1 MNLKGLKIN
10 FLGDS
15 ITAGVGVTKDE
26 TDYVT
31 VLARKLGMNYIRLGK
46 SGTTLCTDGKPACN
60 ISQLTE
66 SNLKG
71 ADVVTVLMGINDFVQ
86 ASADYY
92 ELGDLSSTDT
102 STVYGA
108 ARMWCQRIREL
119 RQTDSLSHTQF
130 YFLTP
135 VITSWNNSVSKV
147 RNWDQSKTNIHGYT
161 LRDLCNAIIEVA
173 ALYDVPVIDL
183 NLLSGLYYVDEEN
196 HNTDVFGGDGAH
208 PGDRGHEKMA
218 QAIAHRLLRDDLRE
232 DHDHTFGPWVT
243 TTWPTC
249 FAGQEKQ
256 VCTVCS
262 ATQSRTMRQHNY
274 DPVITSPTCA
284 ERGYTTYI
292 CQCGDSYVD
301 DYLDA
306 PGHTVVTGVGIR
318 ANSLRPGVTPGS
330 HCSTCGEVLEA
341 QQEIP
346 AKGYDWMLEDGEFKL
361 LLIGNSFSQD
371 ASSCGFGM
379 TESQLYNMLQAMLGD
394 DVKVTLGLMYSGGKG
409 VHWYATQTEQG
420 TKAPS
425 FYTITPEK
433 TTWTSRGGTSTQTAL
448 TWTDWDVVTLQPYDV
463 NFSKAQE
470 GVPEKYKAETDEK
483 FYPLE
488 IATEYMLDFI
498 GTHAPQADVYCYM
511 HWARS
516 SATVASL
523 NASLSTY
530 QKFAEFYPK
539 GLDYLGTE
547 TGNRYASIIPV
558 GLSIQ
563 NARTTYLSTL
573 SYNIGA
579 AVDLQ
584 NDPQIGLQRDGGH
597 VTFNLGRYIA
607 GLTFAEM
614 LIPQHL
620 RVEGYVLPG
629 IRVTESVGK
638 LPWEYTRLAQWC
650 VTAAVNSWQNGSLA
664 VTNIDGYTEDPTV
677 AAKETLE
684 NLTLN
689 RNCGTQD
696 AQLAQ
701 IREAVLSALPADFA
715 VDAVALDEN
724 TATVTVR
731 FGYHSVTVAVACSEV
746 KHTYICGIC
755 SGCGDV
761 DPSAVEHMSMEYD
774 DHLDITGKTVEILE
788 AGVPTS
794 FQVGYGLAENT
805 VRDTAVVTR
814 KGDALV
820 AAGIGTARVRID
832 GQIYKITVTPAPISL
847 LLLIGQSNMRG
858 SEGDA
863 NQSIVCPDGMV
874 YATFGD
880 DRGDAEGIMNVNNAT
895 NFAPS
900 ALTGAYS
907 TVNVNGNTDNLSYYP
922 VNSLTEA
929 GAGTFGPDSGF
940 AYEWVRQTGE
950 KVWVVNAAHG
960 GSAISSW
967 QPNATNYKEAGLLFD
982 ACQQTLQKEIAAG
995 HYTLSHMGYFWC
1007 QGCNDVT
1014 MTAEQYVQKYLA
1026 MHEGLKNELAFDHDG
1041 SSETPA
1047 VAFEFAGI
1055 IPILYGVSS
1064 YRAGEYQDS
1073 NPYPYYQ
1080 SFEQLTFNGP
1090 RVAQYWLC
1098 NNPEYEDIW
1107 MVCNIGEDWVWMP
1120 DGTNGVAAYFAQH
1133 YENGKV
1139 DYTTQVPQKEA
1150 WYTPTTPAAVHD
1162 SIHYN
1167 QIGYNEVGRE
1177 SVRNALIML
1186 GVLEAP
1192 EVETQVE
1199 LLSWDGYTP
1208 VEQISASMTGN
1219 SGTLVV
1225 PKVYPLWK
1233 TKQISYTLT
1242 QGYTWNYYDV
1252 LTTDESLS
1260 GVLTVEDQQI
1270 LLSGHQWSPWQTLC
1284 EPSPEGPGFQTRSC
1298 PHCGKEETQQIL
1310 GVWQTCGLS
1319 DHLVEL
1325 PENLCGSTNL
1335 WPLLPHEDLHF
1346 TSGKRWGTVAV
1357 PAPSVTIA
1365 LNPGDRIFATS
1376 FMAAGANGGPQ
1387 NGIRLTFFDRYGVAW
1402 SVDPGNVYKLWK
1414 ANGYIEAPEGTVAAN
1429 IVMWYDSPEYELYIL
1444 NREHRYE
1451 KGVCVGCGGGLP
1463 TVQGVHQ
1470 TTKEETSF
1478 GIGWDALEGAT
1489 KYWIYVDG
1497 VIYASTTGT
1506 ELTVT
1511 KRSPGQAYQIAVT
1524 AKLADGTVLPLT
1536 QAEQI
1541 PVETQEKPKTQYT
1554 AEANAITLTW
1564 AAEGS
1569 TKTWIYLG
1577 TSPDQLKPTAST
1589 TGVEYTLKKLAS
1601 NTTYYIRLARL
1612 IDGKVV
1618 QDDEILEI
1626 KTASDQTL
1634 RVETHLEGDRLS
1646 LSWQPNGDSYKY
1658 WVILQVGDKT
1668 LTYSTTDTQ
1677 FRLYNFDPELCHVS
1691 VRGVNSQRVYDYEPI
1706 EIP

>member
-1 MNLKGLKIN
+1 
-10 FLGDS
+10 
-15 ITAGVGVTKDE
+15 
-26 TDYVT
+26 
-31 VLARKLGMNYIRLGK
+31 
-46 SGTTLCTDGKPACN
+46 
-60 ISQLTE
+60 
-66 SNLKG
+66 
-71 ADVVTVLMGINDFVQ
+71 
-86 ASADYY
+86 
-92 ELGDLSSTDT
+92 
-102 STVYGA
+102 
-108 ARMWCQRIREL
+108 
-119 RQTDSLSHTQF
+119 
-130 YFLTP
+130 
-135 VITSWNNSVSKV
+135 
-147 RNWDQSKTNIHGYT
+147 
-161 LRDLCNAIIEVA
+161 
-173 ALYDVPVIDL
+173 
-183 NLLSGLYYVDEEN
+183 
-196 HNTDVFGGDGAH
+196 
-208 PGDRGHEKMA
+208 
-218 QAIAHRLLRDDLRE
+218 
-232 DHDHTFGPWVT
+232 
-243 TTWPTC
+243 
-249 FAGQEKQ
+249 
-256 VCTVCS
+256 
-262 ATQSRTMRQHNY
+262 
-274 DPVITSPTCA
+274 
-284 ERGYTTYI
+284 
-292 CQCGDSYVD
+292 
-301 DYLDA
+301 
-306 PGHTVVTGVGIR
+306 
-318 ANSLRPGVTPGS
+318 
-330 HCSTCGEVLEA
+330 
-341 QQEIP
+341 
-346 AKGYDWMLEDGEFKL
+346 
-361 LLIGNSFSQD
+361 
-371 ASSCGFGM
+371 M

-470 GVPEKYKAETDEK
+470 GVPAKYEAETDEK

-488 IATEYMLDFI
+488 TATEYMLDFI
-498 GTHAPQADVYCYM
+498 GVHAPQADVYCYM

-620 RVEGYVLPG
+620 RVEGYVLPE

-664 VTNIDGYTEDPTV
+664 VANIDGYTEDPTV

-684 NLTLN
+684 KLTLN

-731 FGYHSVTVAVACSEV
+731 FGYHSVTVDVACSEV
-746 KHTYICGIC
+746 KHTYIYGIC

-761 DPSAVEHMSMEYD
+761 DPSAVEPMSMEYD

-794 FQVGYGLAENT
+794 YQVGYGVEENK
-805 VRDTAVVTR
+805 VLDTAVVTV
-814 KGDALV
+814 KDNALV
-820 AAGIGTARVRID
+820 ATGIGTAKVRLD

-907 TVNVNGNTDNLSYYP
+907 TINVNGNTDNLSYYP

-960 GSAISSW
+960 GSAIASW
-967 QPNATNYKEAGLLFD
+967 QPNATNYKEAVLLFD

-1041 SSETPA
+1041 SGETPA

-1055 IPILYGVSS
+1055 IPILYGVNS
-1064 YRAGEYQDS
+1064 YRAGEYKDQ
-1073 NPYPYYQ
+1073 NTYNYYQ

-1208 VEQISASMTGN
+1208 VEQIAASMTGN

-1335 WPLLPHEDLHF
+1335 WPLLPHEDVHF

-1402 SVDPGNVYKLWK
+1402 SVDPGTVYNLWK

-1444 NREHRYE
+1444 NRSHRYE
-1451 KGVCVGCGGGLP
+1451 KGVCVGCGAGLP
-1463 TVQGVHQ
+1463 VVQGLCQ
-1470 TTKEETSF
+1470 TFLEETAF
-1478 GIGWDALEGAT
+1478 GVRWDALEGAA
-1489 KYWIYVDG
+1489 KYWVYVNDLAYTGTTDTSATISSRTPDTSYEVKVVAVMQDGTILALKDAEALNVCTPAAAVTFCGTATENSIDLTWDATGCEKTWIYMGLSADTMKPMYGSTTDTFTVTGLGSDTTYYFRLAHSKGGQFVMGDTVLAVKTQAPKYPISVTGLKTANVDRNSFAVTWDATEGADKYWVYLNGNPYGSTTNHSFTIAGRTPNTAYEVKVLAVMKDGFMQPLNKAQALTVRTLDVPVVAPGFTAVATQSG
-1497 VIYASTTGT
+1497 VVLTWDATGCDKTWIYIGNSEDTLKLMYASTTGSF
-1506 ELTVT
+1506 TVT
-1511 KRSPGQAYQIAVT
+1511 GLDA
-1524 AKLADGTVLPLT
+1524 
-1536 QAEQI
+1536 
-1541 PVETQEKPKTQYT
+1541 
-1554 AEANAITLTW
+1554 
-1564 AAEGS
+1564 
-1569 TKTWIYLG
+1569 
-1577 TSPDQLKPTAST
+1577 
-1589 TGVEYTLKKLAS
+1589 
-1601 NTTYYIRLARL
+1601 NTTYYFRLAHSMS
-1612 IDGKVV
+1612 GKIVTSEELLSV
-1618 QDDEILEI
+1618 KTTGSKVTGL
-1626 KTASDQTL
+1626 TASDVTQTSFDL
-1634 RVETHLEGDRLS
+1634 TWEALPDAA
-1646 LSWQPNGDSYKY
+1646 KY
-1658 WVILQVGDKT
+1658 WIYLNGVPYGVTAGTSFTVTNRTSGTAYEVKVVAT
-1668 LTYSTTDTQ
+1668 LSDGTTLAVKNAEALTVTT
-1677 FRLYNFDPELCHVS
+1677 L
-1691 VRGVNSQRVYDYEPI
+1691 G
-1706 EIP
+1706 